1 MFRTLSL
8 LLVGTMFVGCNQQD
22 SRRPADAAPAVPT
35 SSPVDQDNVT
45 TDPDNTGKNVRD
57 RGPAAMTPI
66 DQNEN
71 KQDVKI
77 TADIRAKVMD
87 ADLSVNGR
95 NVKIMTQDGRVT
107 LRGPVDSALEKAR
120 IEDIAR
126 GVAGEKVISELEVT
140 NNR

>member
-1 MFRTLSL
+1 M
-8 LLVGTMFVGCNQQD
+8 
-22 SRRPADAAPAVPT
+22 
-35 SSPVDQDNVT
+35 T

-57 RGPAAMTPI
+57 RGRAAMTPI